1 MWPVPHR
8 CMSLDAL
15 SLLLSCFGRLQSL
28 WEIEPGPPTGGSWGS
43 RIPLASCPVS
53 ASWLAEMWASRC
65 HRLAATELHLGPQ
78 LPTAVMACIPSDCDQ
93 DKPFQLFLVRYLI
106 TVTRKMIDRWEEQE
120 PSGLGKPPSSSLSL
134 SLTLI
139 TGIPK
144 DFWFYFLLFLSICCP
159 FILSPT
165 LQPGDI
171 HSFEASW
178 LFLPLTS
185 ALTPSFKTRDRPQH
199 PSESGTR
206 GTLLPTD
213 QGSYRTPRTLAVPP
227 VSQ

>member
-1 MWPVPHR
+1 MGG
-8 CMSLDAL
+8 A
-15 SLLLSCFGRLQSL
+15 GTL
-28 WEIEPGPPTGGSWGS
+28 W
-43 RIPLASCPVS
+43 
-53 ASWLAEMWASRC
+53 
-65 HRLAATELHLGPQ
+65 
-78 LPTAVMACIPSDCDQ
+78 
-93 DKPFQLFLVRYLI
+93 
-106 TVTRKMIDRWEEQE
+106 
-120 PSGLGKPPSSSLSL
+120 LGKTAQQLSLSL

-185 ALTPSFKTRDRPQH
+185 ALTPSF
-199 PSESGTR
+199 
-206 GTLLPTD
+206 
-213 QGSYRTPRTLAVPP
+213 
-227 VSQ
+227 